1 MDDILPGIEGLVV
14 LLVLFA
20 LWTIVTIRRQADW
33 IKCTHRMTHD
43 LLHLVEL
50 LLHEKW
56 PDGPE
61 GVTGHPEH
69 DTTTSSAKAVAMW
82 DGIDPEQ
89 E

>member
-33 IKCTHRMTHD
+33 IKCTHHMTHA
-43 LLHLVEL
+43 LLHLVEIL
-50 LLHEKW
+50 LNEKW
-56 PDGPE
+56 PEGPE
-61 GVTGHPEH
+61 GVTGHSEH
-69 DTTTSSAKAVAMW
+69 DATASSAKAVAMW

>member
-14 LLVLFA
+14 LLVLFG

-33 IKCTHRMTHD
+33 IKCTHHMTHD

-50 LLHEKW
+50 LLNEKW
-56 PDGPE
+56 PGGPQE
-61 GVTGHPEH
+61 VPGHDHYHADVQPNNSE
-69 DTTTSSAKAVAMW
+69 AIAAW
-82 DGIDPEQ
+82 DGSE